1 MLNAQLAATT
11 IHRRRHPSCKTPTSH
26 GGGVGEIHGVPL
38 TCLGEVSDLSET
50 SPRRLG
56 EVSGKSRTSRGSRG
70 RLGEVADKS
79 ATSPGLPRDVSD
91 LSRGSFGEV
100 VFACLLA
107 RGRLGEVS
115 GKFV

>member
-1 MLNAQLAATT
+1 MSRGSLRQVHEVRVMEFDNEHDKRTLAA
-11 IHRRRHPSCKTPTSH
+11 R
-26 GGGVGEIHGVPL
+26 G
-38 TCLGEVSDLSET
+38 GEVSDLSET

-70 RLGEVADKS
+70 QVCDKS
-79 ATSPGLPRDVSD
+79 ETSPRRLRLVSGKF
-91 LSRGSFGEV
+91 RGS
-100 VFACLLA
+100 